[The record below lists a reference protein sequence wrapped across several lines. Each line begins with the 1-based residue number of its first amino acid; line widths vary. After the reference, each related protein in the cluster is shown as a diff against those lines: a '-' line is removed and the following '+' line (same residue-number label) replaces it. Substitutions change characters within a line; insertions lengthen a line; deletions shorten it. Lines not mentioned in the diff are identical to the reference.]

1 MAYRAE
7 IEIVAKG
14 VAKVTQLQKGLNQ
27 LANQI
32 DKLNGPGSLS
42 NFNKQL
48 AEATKL
54 LSAAQQGTVE
64 EKRAVDLYAT
74 AVNNAASAQSR
85 QNRLID
91 EEIRKRGLATQELKK
106 YNAAAAAPR
115 TPGGSMAGR
124 YMRPG
129 SAVSTTQ
136 FSQPI
141 EPAVASSMLGGQS
154 SQVGERIAR
163 IKNAQ
168 DVIFKTELAN
178 EKLVTDFQLTN
189 DQRVFDEKMR
199 QLKIEEQKLLK
210 INKTRND
217 ADLADF
223 DKRLTT
229 KRQPKR
235 GAKALG
241 KAGAFGLGTGFP
253 LLFGGGAGQVAGGG
267 IGTALAG
274 AFDLAGQAA
283 MGLQIGLS
291 AILGKAEELIIRFRE
306 VGNAINSLNMD
317 ALAGSFI
324 TITEKTRTM
333 VRQLVQAGQ
342 AQDAIAVAANETA
355 MQTGVLPEAT
365 ADIAKITNLLSNAWD
380 EVVGSVSGL
389 VSLLAAPFLTALTLI
404 LKGVSGAVKGVNFV
418 LSGVGLILKKVVELV
433 GKVPLLKPILD
444 LIKDRTKGIFEEE
457 EKALAAVKEKTALL
471 EREYQSTAKLYEIE
485 KQRTAGKTAGEQL
498 INEKLNK
505 RKALDALALETQ
517 AKIKA
522 FKEEHGHLNTTELA
536 YGERRIVQEAALQEK
551 MLLHTSGLKT
561 QELTLQ
567 QIQERNNEIK
577 ATLDNQVQIYELQAQ
592 SAQKVFEVTQAR
604 AQAEQSGLTLQESR
618 LTQQLKRIQQVN
630 GSYNQQKAIL
640 NKIAK
645 NRREQAKLE
654 FEVAQQTIEQM
665 VAQAELERE
674 MLRLRVEGIKLKAS
688 ELDLQAQLLKLR
700 AEEVGLTKEMQERIK
715 ILNAQKDNQLK
726 IAQATSAA
734 ADKSLASTKE
744 IAKFQG
750 ISAKS
755 LLTGKLE
762 SIELERIEG
771 RRAVTSAAI
780 AKSNQQTAQAMQAQ
794 SRAQSAAESGAKS
807 GTAGHLD
814 KLLGPKLSGGKPLIT
829 VDNDVHE
836 RVTSRGSYGDIY
848 QLVNALAEAQASK
861 NRGIMIAAA
870 RQKTKDAAVARQKEI
885 DDLNKAEF
893 ARRKQRAGQV
903 NQRYAKGGHVS
914 GPQMALIGEAGPEYV
929 VPEKKAAAFATNYLM
944 GARGAGAI
952 PRYAEG
958 GYTGPINI
966 QTGPVM
972 QQGGETYLTMA
983 QFEAGMRNLSES
995 LARNGRSYGS
1005 RHYQGVS

>member
-91 EEIRKRGLATQELKK
+91 EEIRKRGLATQELKQ

-129 SAVSTTQ
+129 SGVSTTQ

-141 EPAVASSMLGGQS
+141 EPAVASSTLGGQS
-154 SQVGERIAR
+154 SQVDERIAR
-163 IKNAQ
+163 IKKAQ

-178 EKLVTDFQLTN
+178 DKSATDFQIASDDRVFSEKMRQLEIEGDKLLQISKNKNNSDLAVFDKKAQAINTISQAEQKIDKLVTNFQLTN

-199 QLKIEEQKLLK
+199 QLKVEEQKLLK
-210 INKTRND
+210 INKARND

-223 DKRLTT
+223 DKRLTA
-229 KRQPKR
+229 KRQPKP
-235 GAKALG
+235 GAKALE

-253 LLFGGGAGQVAGGG
+253 LLFGGGAGQVAGGAIGTG
-267 IGTALAG
+267 IGQ
-274 AFDLAGQAA
+274 AFGLAGQAA
-283 MGLQIGLS
+283 MGLQIALS
-291 AILGKAEELIIRFRE
+291 AVLGKVEELIVRFRE
-306 VGNAINSLNMD
+306 VGNAIDSLNMD

-324 TITEKTRTM
+324 TVTENTRTM

-355 MQTGVLPEAT
+355 MQTGVLPEAV
-365 ADIAKITNLLSNAWD
+365 ADITNITNLLSNAWD
-380 EVVGSVSGL
+380 EVVGSVGGL

-404 LKGVSGAVKGVNFV
+404 LKGVSGAVKGVNLV
-418 LSGVGLILKKVVELV
+418 LSGVGFILKKVVELI
-433 GKVPLLKPILD
+433 GKVPLLTPILD

-457 EKALAAVKEKTALL
+457 EKALAALKEKAGLL
-471 EREYQSTAKLYEIE
+471 EREYQSTAQLYELE

-498 INEKLNK
+498 INAKLDE
-505 RKALDALALETQ
+505 RKALNALELETQ

-536 YGERRIVQEAALQEK
+536 YGERRIVQEAALREK

-567 QIQERNNEIK
+567 QIEERHNQIK
-577 ATLDNQVQIYELQAQ
+577 AALDGQVQIYQRQAQ
-592 SAQKVFEVTQAR
+592 SAQKVLEVTQAR
-604 AQAEQSGLTLQESR
+604 AQAEQSGLRLQESR
-618 LTQQLKRIQQVN
+618 LTRQLKGLQQVN
-630 GSYNQQKAIL
+630 GSYNTQKSIL
-640 NKIAK
+640 NKIAE

-665 VAQAELERE
+665 VAQAELERQKVRFQVQGINLKIQ
-674 MLRLRVEGIKLKAS
+674 MLRL
-688 ELDLQAQLLKLR
+688 Q
-700 AEEVGLTKEMQERIK
+700 AEELGNTQQRLERIK
-715 ILNAQKDNQLK
+715 AINTQAALLVK
-726 IAQATSAA
+726 IGQATSAA

-744 IAKFQG
+744 IAKFQE
-750 ISAKS
+750 ISAKN

-780 AKSNQQTAQAMQAQ
+780 AKSNQQTAQAIKAQ
-794 SRAQSAAESGAKS
+794 SKAQSAANSAFQKRFGIKM
-807 GTAGHLD
+807 
-814 KLLGPKLSGGKPLIT
+814 PKLGEKFTQTHI
-829 VDNDVHE
+829 
-836 RVTSRGSYGDIY
+836 VTKSSDG
-848 QLVNALAEAQASK
+848 V
-861 NRGIMIAAA
+861 
-870 RQKTKDAAVARQKEI
+870 T
-885 DDLNKAEF
+885 
-893 ARRKQRAGQV
+893 RAPVQF
-903 NQRYAKGGHVS
+903 AKGGHVS

-995 LARNGRSYGS
+995 VARNGRSYGS